1 MTAVT
6 PALMTVLAVLSSDPP
21 PPRNAISAQVGS
33 LFSSGLTL
41 QYEREVVRRL
51 SLVNS
56 LSYRFSG
63 GDEFDTRE
71 VGGGFEGR
79 FWFVGR
85 GMIGPYA
92 GLRFDYSF
100 TRVSEGDRFLG
111 SSMSYA
117 ESVVGGV
124 RFMFWRRLEATP
136 QVGIGVR
143 QELDPRGRL
152 EPQNHLDV
160 LRLGLTLGVMF

>member
-79 FWFVGR
+79 F
-85 GMIGPYA
+85 
-92 GLRFDYSF
+92 
-100 TRVSEGDRFLG
+100 LG

-136 QVGIGVR
+136 QVGIGLR